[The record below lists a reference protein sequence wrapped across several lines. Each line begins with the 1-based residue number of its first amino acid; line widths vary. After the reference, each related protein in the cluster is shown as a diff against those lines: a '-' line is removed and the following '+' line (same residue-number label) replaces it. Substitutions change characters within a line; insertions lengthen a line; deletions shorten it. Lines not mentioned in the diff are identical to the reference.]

1 MADPQAT
8 NTEPQAQQ
16 TAPGTQT
23 APAATQQTA
32 PAFDYEKLASIIQ
45 GKQTVTEDTV
55 LKSYFKQ
62 LGLSQEEATQA
73 INQFKAQKAQ
83 NTPDVTALQTQ
94 VAQAQAQARQYQ
106 IENAAQLA
114 ALELGIDV
122 KGIPFLLKA
131 ADLSGAVG
139 QDGTINADAV
149 KEALNKVLEAF
160 PAIKPTQGAN
170 SNGFTPQVQVGA
182 SGSSAPQT
190 QQTTAAQPAVAKK
203 SWNRF
208 NY

>member
-16 TAPGTQT
+16 TASGTQT
-23 APAATQQTA
+23 APAATQTA

-62 LGLSQEEATQA
+62 QGLSQEEATQA
-73 INQFKAQKAQ
+73 INQFKTQKAQ
-83 NTPDVTALQTQ
+83 NTPDVAALQTQ

-160 PAIKPTQGAN
+160 PGIKPAAANTQAGT
-170 SNGFTPQVQVGA
+170 GFVQVGA
-182 SGSSAPQT
+182 SGGAGQSKQVD
-190 QQTTAAQPAVAKK
+190 QQELLNNLFGIKK
-203 SWNRF
+203 K
-208 NY
+208 